1 MTTSLDL
8 TLGDALLARVRA
20 AAAEAGMSPEAWV
33 AVVIT
38 DTLARQGVSEDAAP
52 FDAAGEDPVM
62 LDTRTPETVAF
73 QHAAALAAIEEY
85 DRTGVSHSIED
96 VMAELRADLEARLA
110 AKA

>member
-20 AAAEAGMSPEAWV
+20 AAAEAGMSPEAW
-33 AVVIT
+33 AAGVIA
-38 DTLARQGVSEDAAP
+38 DALARQGVSEDAAP
-52 FDAAGEDPVM
+52 FEAAGEGPVM

-85 DRTGVSHSIED
+85 DRTGEHITFEEWAAD
-96 VMAELRADLEARLA
+96 FRADVKARLA
-110 AKA
+110 AR